1 MSIFHQRSHTT
12 SIYCSSAILLR
23 EPKHG
28 GKLTVSFR
36 SHYHLKTTLPPV
48 LQTLFYS
55 NVYLFDRNDKG
66 GRIMLFVQD
75 NLIIFSVSG
84 FCFSEKKK
92 DILRRIKPQKTEMV
106 EILLSQSS

>member
-1 MSIFHQRSHTT
+1 
-12 SIYCSSAILLR
+12 
-23 EPKHG
+23 
-28 GKLTVSFR
+28 
-36 SHYHLKTTLPPV
+36 
-48 LQTLFYS
+48 
-55 NVYLFDRNDKG
+55 
-66 GRIMLFVQD
+66 MLFVQD